1 MKTNQ
6 TTKIITYLTLLLN
19 LVMFVTALS
28 LAVMIFVTSDDPTK
42 RLSSHF
48 ATMALTLL
56 PTILHFSLKN
66 KLNLFLYVFAALYV
80 FIAVFLGSSLN
91 FYNTYGNLNYD
102 KIVHVFFGYSS
113 ALVGLYI
120 LLQTKKLN
128 SSSLFFNL
136 LFLFSFALMIS
147 AVWEIF
153 EFSSDRFFGTVTQ
166 GDPLDVIGG
175 GSATDVGETM
185 FDIIANFIGA
195 IIFMIQYTFHH
206 KTKKAPIMN
215 FMINELSK

>member
-1 MKTNQ
+1 
-6 TTKIITYLTLLLN
+6 
-19 LVMFVTALS
+19 MFVTALS

-113 ALVGLYI
+113 ALVGL
-120 LLQTKKLN
+120 
-128 SSSLFFNL
+128 
-136 LFLFSFALMIS
+136 
-147 AVWEIF
+147 
-153 EFSSDRFFGTVTQ
+153 
-166 GDPLDVIGG
+166 
-175 GSATDVGETM
+175 
-185 FDIIANFIGA
+185 
-195 IIFMIQYTFHH
+195 
-206 KTKKAPIMN
+206 
-215 FMINELSK
+215 

>member
-1 MKTNQ
+1 
-6 TTKIITYLTLLLN
+6 
-19 LVMFVTALS
+19 
-28 LAVMIFVTSDDPTK
+28 
-42 RLSSHF
+42 
-48 ATMALTLL
+48 
-56 PTILHFSLKN
+56 
-66 KLNLFLYVFAALYV
+66 
-80 FIAVFLGSSLN
+80 
-91 FYNTYGNLNYD
+91 
-102 KIVHVFFGYSS
+102 
-113 ALVGLYI
+113 
-120 LLQTKKLN
+120 
-128 SSSLFFNL
+128 
-136 LFLFSFALMIS
+136 MIS
-147 AVWEIF
+147 AVWEII